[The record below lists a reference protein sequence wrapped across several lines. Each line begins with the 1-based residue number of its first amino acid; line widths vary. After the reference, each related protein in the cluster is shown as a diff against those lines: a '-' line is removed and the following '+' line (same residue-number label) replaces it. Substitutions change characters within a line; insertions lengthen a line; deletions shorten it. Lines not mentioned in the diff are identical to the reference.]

1 VRMLALGAVAGGMT
15 FAIGRLLGVALA

>member
-1 VRMLALGAVAGGMT
+1 LRQLAIGVAAAGVT